1 MATVQSI
8 SEVIKDSDKEHVPTI
23 SSESLPEEKE
33 LSNGVIEEK
42 SANHKDL
49 IDEASCKLDV
59 KCANNDNIM
68 ENVAIK
74 ETKPLWAEN
83 DEQKE
88 EPNDLVDIEM
98 TDKEDG
104 GLEGPK
110 ESVENCD
117 QQTNENHSNDS
128 KDSLENG
135 RNREECSE
143 ESKKIESSN
152 FTAEEKEVPQK
163 IANGTVAEIE
173 NNDSDKSK
181 AEKADIVDD
190 DQNKVQKIKN
200 VDCDKI
206 EIDCDNEIKEI
217 KKEVDCDV
225 KMEIDE
231 KETESGSKIVK
242 IESKKEGKR
251 GIDEVVE
258 KIKMEDAKSD
268 ALNQESLLQK
278 LGFSAVKQL
287 DLKNLDDNKDENIDV
302 SNYDMTAQNKLV
314 LKAQEKVL
322 GDILEKKS
330 MQSSRSSTP
339 GVIMNGSVNDEDGQ
353 GNKKFAEQRNLID
366 SLREDLRNEE
376 AKLLLLRKVYDSQ
389 TSRKN
394 GSLPL
399 HKMKDNSGRHMNM
412 PSLHPKNRIPGH
424 SYQGGS
430 DGNSSIQIAP
440 KVIVGSK
447 NATTGS
453 NLPRIVPSIVSSG
466 ATGTTNADGTRAPVH
481 GNVAVTGVI
490 SQPVHKY
497 YIQVGNQLVPAA
509 PPTCMNQPVYAM
521 PVYTNA
527 TTLSSKPVASV
538 ATTAAIPS
546 AKIKTQHVSTAESQ
560 ASKHSAA
567 KAALRRQLEQTLL
580 QIPPPRPPMADW
592 RVIPNVNSMDF
603 MMLVGLDE
611 IVDMIL
617 ENDGKPTLKNV
628 LTETLPDNPLICD
641 QCGMDFSPLWKMKD
655 FERVGNFL
663 CEKCS
668 LTNTKK
674 DLKAEHTSR
683 LKSAFLKALKQEQE
697 IEEKIKAGEDVNIG
711 SPPLEKDL
719 QSGVISH
726 HQPMHSVHKSYK
738 HQKGQKNSEH
748 HHQAVHHHHHQVVQ
762 HYPHHTSLVHQLHQ
776 QHMQQQQVEYEPPG
790 GSSHRNQRWHPYMP
804 SHHHGSGHAHNVQQQ
819 QQHHRTYSSS
829 ARGSDARHEYYVVHH
844 PQHSTATTRWAH

>member
-1 MATVQSI
+1 M
-8 SEVIKDSDKEHVPTI
+8 E
-23 SSESLPEEKE
+23 
-33 LSNGVIEEK
+33 
-42 SANHKDL
+42 
-49 IDEASCKLDV
+49 DV
-59 KCANNDNIM
+59 A
-68 ENVAIK
+68 VK
-74 ETKPLWAEN
+74 ETTPLWADNNEK
-83 DEQKE
+83 KE
-88 EPNDLVDIEM
+88 ELGDLLGAEM
-98 TDKEDG
+98 TDKEDAD
-104 GLEGPK
+104 LEGSK
-110 ESVENCD
+110 RSVKKCD
-117 QQTNENHSNDS
+117 QQATTNHSDNS
-128 KDSLENG
+128 KDGLENVG
-135 RNREECSE
+135 NNEECFQRSKNT
-143 ESKKIESSN
+143 ESKN
-152 FTAEEKEVPQK
+152 FEAEEREVPQK
-163 IANGTVAEIE
+163 IANGTAGDIE
-173 NNDSDKSK
+173 NSDSDKSK
-181 AEKADIVDD
+181 VGKCDIVDGD
-190 DQNKVQKIKN
+190 KNKVEKIKN
-200 VDCDKI
+200 DDHETL
-206 EIDCDNEIKEI
+206 EIDCD
-217 KKEVDCDV
+217 KEVKEVKKDMNCDV

-231 KETESGSKIVK
+231 KETETERKLLKVDA
-242 IESKKEGKR
+242 KKEGKR
-251 GIDEVVE
+251 GIDQVVE

-278 LGFSAVKQL
+278 LGFSAVKQI

-302 SNYDMTAQNKLV
+302 SNYDTTAKNKLV
-314 LKAQEKVL
+314 LKAQGKVL
-322 GDILEKKS
+322 GDILERKS
-330 MQSSRSSTP
+330 TQSSRSSTP
-339 GVIMNGSVNDEDGQ
+339 AVIMNGSVNDDGH
-353 GNKKFAEQRNLID
+353 GSKKFVEQRNLID

-399 HKMKDNSGRHMNM
+399 HKMKDNSSRHMNM
-412 PSLHPKNRIPGH
+412 PSLHPKNRVPGH

-430 DGNSSIQIAP
+430 DGNPSIQIAP

-447 NATTGS
+447 GATAG

-466 ATGTTNADGTRAPVH
+466 TTGTANADGTRVTYAPVH

-546 AKIKTQHVSTAESQ
+546 AKIKTQQVSTAESQ

-628 LTETLPDNPLICD
+628 LTETLPENPLICD

-655 FERVGNFL
+655 VERVANFL

-748 HHQAVHHHHHQVVQ
+748 HHQVVHHHHHQVVQ

-804 SHHHGSGHAHNVQQQ
+804 SHHHGSSHAHNVQQ

>member
-1 MATVQSI
+1 M
-8 SEVIKDSDKEHVPTI
+8 E
-23 SSESLPEEKE
+23 
-33 LSNGVIEEK
+33 
-42 SANHKDL
+42 
-49 IDEASCKLDV
+49 DV
-59 KCANNDNIM
+59 A
-68 ENVAIK
+68 VK

-83 DEQKE
+83 NEKKE
-88 EPNDLVDIEM
+88 EPGDLLDAEM

-104 GLEGPK
+104 DLKGSKG
-110 ESVENCD
+110 SVIKCD
-117 QQTNENHSNDS
+117 QQATKNHSNNS
-128 KDSLENG
+128 KDSLENAV
-135 RNREECSE
+135 NNEECSQRSKNT
-143 ESKKIESSN
+143 ESKN
-152 FTAEEKEVPQK
+152 FTAEEMGVPQK
-163 IANGTVAEIE
+163 IANGTAANIK
-173 NNDSDKSK
+173 NSDSEKSK
-181 AEKADIVDD
+181 VAKHDIVDGD
-190 DQNKVQKIKN
+190 KDKIEKIK
-200 VDCDKI
+200 DDDHETL
-206 EIDCDNEIKEI
+206 EIDCDKEVKEI
-217 KKEVDCDV
+217 KKGMNCDV

-231 KETESGSKIVK
+231 KETETERKMLRIDA
-242 IESKKEGKR
+242 KKESKR
-251 GIDEVVE
+251 GIDQVVE
-258 KIKMEDAKSD
+258 KIKKEDAKSD

-278 LGFSAVKQL
+278 LGFSAVKQI

-302 SNYDMTAQNKLV
+302 SNYDTTAKNKLV
-314 LKAQEKVL
+314 LKAQGKVL
-322 GDILEKKS
+322 GDILERKS
-330 MQSSRSSTP
+330 TQSSQSNTP
-339 GVIMNGSVNDEDGQ
+339 AVIMNGSVNDEDGQ
-353 GNKKFAEQRNLID
+353 GSKKFAEQRNLID

-424 SYQGGS
+424 LYQGGS
-430 DGNSSIQIAP
+430 DGNPSIQIAP

-447 NATTGS
+447 GATAGS

-466 ATGTTNADGTRAPVH
+466 TTGTTNADGTRVTYAPVH
-481 GNVAVTGVI
+481 GNVAVTGVV

-527 TTLSSKPVASV
+527 TTLSSKPVSSV
-538 ATTAAIPS
+538 STTAAIPS
-546 AKIKTQHVSTAESQ
+546 AKIKTQQVSTAESQ

-628 LTETLPDNPLICD
+628 LTETLPENPLICD

-655 FERVGNFL
+655 LERVGNFL

-719 QSGVISH
+719 QSGVIPH

-738 HQKGQKNSEH
+738 HQKGQKNNDH
-748 HHQAVHHHHHQVVQ
+748 HHQVVHHHHHQVVQ

-804 SHHHGSGHAHNVQQQ
+804 SHHHSSSHAHNVQQ